1 MLAIQE
7 PFLLTDKNNVKNA
20 PTSWED
26 LKNGDYTVSIG
37 DALTANQ
44 AQFAILAAAM
54 AFEGMSR
61 TSSRALIS
69 LPN

>member
-1 MLAIQE
+1 
-7 PFLLTDKNNVKNA
+7 LTDKNNVKNA

-54 AFEGMSR
+54 AFGGDESNIPIR
-61 TSSRALIS
+61 RFVW
-69 LPN
+69 